1 MGPQK
6 LDVGVM
12 RRMGD
17 RNDFI
22 FVALLVAVLS
32 LSGSLWLTLLVA
44 CAHRT
49 LQSGEPA
56 GVLLRHR
63 GGWSIGCTMAI
74 RRARAEQQ
82 LQKAVLDHLRWR
94 AVRWR
99 SMLFG
104 SGQIRCHIRP
114 AVRCK

>member
-22 FVALLVAVLS
+22 FVALLVAVLL

-49 LQSGEPA
+49 LNCNQ
-56 GVLLRHR
+56 
-63 GGWSIGCTMAI
+63 AI
-74 RRARAEQQ
+74 RREFYPDIAE
-82 LQKAVLDHLRWR
+82 VGR
-94 AVRWR
+94 
-99 SMLFG
+99 
-104 SGQIRCHIRP
+104 
-114 AVRCK
+114 